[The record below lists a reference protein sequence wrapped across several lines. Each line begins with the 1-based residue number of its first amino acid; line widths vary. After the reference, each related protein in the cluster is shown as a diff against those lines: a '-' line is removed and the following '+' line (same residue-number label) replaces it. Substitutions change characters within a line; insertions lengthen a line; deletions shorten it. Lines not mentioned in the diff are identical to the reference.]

1 VGFGFRPNEDIM
13 RNLQIEQALI
23 HSLRPRDRNARTHS
37 KRQIRQIKDSILRF
51 GFNNPI
57 LIDDDGRIIAGHG
70 RVEAAKDL
78 NISTVPT
85 VRLSHLSE
93 AEKSAYVIAD
103 NRLAEK
109 AGWDPEI
116 LAIELQGLIDIGFDV
131 ELTGFETPEID
142 LILEEFR
149 DASHQSLTADD
160 QIPDPSSGPPVSRA
174 GDLWLLGAHR
184 LLCGDARSPAAY
196 TKLLVGQTADL
207 IFTDPPYNVRID
219 GHVSGLG
226 RVRHSEF
233 AMASGEMTETDFTI
247 FLTTVLG
254 LAAKAS
260 RDGSL
265 HYVCMDWRH
274 LYEML
279 TAGRTIYD
287 DFLNLCVWNKDN
299 GGMGSLYRSKHELVL
314 VFKVGKG
321 PHINNVELGRHGR
334 NRTNVWNYP
343 GVNTFRTGRLDEL
356 AMHPTVK
363 PVALVADAIKDA
375 SRRSDVILDPFAGSG
390 TTIIAAEKTG
400 RQAHALEIDPKYVDV
415 IIRRWQALTGKEAV
429 LEATTTSFED
439 TLEHRQHETTTNPD
453 ALLHPVLSAPRP
465 EHRS

>member
-1 VGFGFRPNEDIM
+1 M
-13 RNLQIEQALI
+13 HKLQIEQTPI
-23 HSLRPRDRNARTHS
+23 HTLRPRDRNARTHS
-37 KRQIRQIKDSILRF
+37 KRQIRQIRDSILRF

-57 LIDDDGRIIAGHG
+57 LIDDEGGIIAGHG

-78 NISTVPT
+78 NITTVPT
-85 VRLSHLSE
+85 VRLSHLNE
-93 AEKSAYVIAD
+93 VEKSAYVIAD

-116 LAIELQGLIDIGFDV
+116 LAIELQGLIDIGFEV

-196 TKLLVGQTADL
+196 AKLLVGQTVDL
-207 IFTDPPYNVRID
+207 VFTDPPYNVRID

-226 RVRHSEF
+226 RVRHCEF
-233 AMASGEMTETDFTI
+233 AMASGEMTETDFTA
-247 FLTTVLG
+247 FLATTLG

-274 LYEML
+274 LYEIL
-279 TAGRTIYD
+279 TVGSTIYD
-287 DFLNLCVWNKDN
+287 GFLNLCVWKKNN

-314 VFKVGKG
+314 VFKIGKD

-334 NRTNVWNYP
+334 NRTNVWDYP

-375 SRRSDVILDPFAGSG
+375 SRRSDLILDPFAGSG

-400 RQAHALEIDPKYVDV
+400 RQGHALETDPKYVDV
-415 IIRRWQALTGKEAV
+415 VIRRWQALTGKEAV
-429 LEATTTSFED
+429 LEATTTSFEE
-439 TLEHRQHETTTNPD
+439 TLEHRQHETTT
-453 ALLHPVLSAPRP
+453 APRP